1 MVNFCTHV
9 LDSWEVR
16 VSSLHLLKPHGLSRC
31 NNKVSI
37 GLRLGIEL
45 QTSSG
50 VKSVEQKVKSL
61 PSSRIFCRHVLFLSL
76 SPKIVYAWLISG
88 CGFTA
93 PFFFFNQKPKV
104 CMTEVLLV
112 KRKKNGAVLIAV

>member
-1 MVNFCTHV
+1 M
-9 LDSWEVR
+9 
-16 VSSLHLLKPHGLSRC
+16 
-31 NNKVSI
+31 
-37 GLRLGIEL
+37 
-45 QTSSG
+45 

-93 PFFFFNQKPKV
+93 PFFFFFNQKPKV
-104 CMTEVLLV
+104 CMTEVVLLV
-112 KRKKNGAVLIAV
+112 KREKNGAV

>member
-1 MVNFCTHV
+1 M
-9 LDSWEVR
+9 
-16 VSSLHLLKPHGLSRC
+16 
-31 NNKVSI
+31 
-37 GLRLGIEL
+37 
-45 QTSSG
+45 

-61 PSSRIFCRHVLFLSL
+61 PSSRIFCRHVFFLSL

-104 CMTEVLLV
+104 CMTEVVLLV
-112 KRKKNGAVLIAV
+112 KKKKEWYCIDCCIATPTDQSCLNMLI

>member
-31 NNKVSI
+31 NNKTSI
-37 GLRLGIEL
+37 GLRKGIEL
-45 QTSSG
+45 QTSTGGYHIYVTLFGG

-93 PFFFFNQKPKV
+93 PFFFFFF
-104 CMTEVLLV
+104 
-112 KRKKNGAVLIAV
+112 